1 MGFLLIHARLL
12 TSYLVRLY
20 AISRH
25 YPGQEH
31 GTDNGTHHNL
41 FVIKKV
47 LLRHSGISNVDLL
60 FGSDFFTIRHKLM
73 LKRHF
78 LFFFDIKNPQS
89 PPELQGTRI
98 HMDPQ
103 RIYFSL
109 HSTDTFFIFSPP
121 YRFLFFW
128 LQSQFI
134 IMKRRANA
142 ATVPYLD
149 NNLIDAIC
157 LCFLP

>member
-103 RIYFSL
+103 RTTFSL
-109 HSTDTFFIFSPP
+109 HSTDFFHFFSTLPIFIFLITESV
-121 YRFLFFW
+121 YYYEKKGKC
-128 LQSQFI
+128 S
-134 IMKRRANA
+134 NG
-142 ATVPYLD
+142 TVLR
-149 NNLIDAIC
+149 
-157 LCFLP
+157 